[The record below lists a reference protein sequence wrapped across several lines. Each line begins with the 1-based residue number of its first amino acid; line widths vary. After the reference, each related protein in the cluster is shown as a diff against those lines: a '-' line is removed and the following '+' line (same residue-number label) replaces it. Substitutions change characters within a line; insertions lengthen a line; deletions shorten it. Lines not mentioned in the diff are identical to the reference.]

1 MPELPEVE
9 TIRRGLAP
17 RLTGRRILRVDLNR
31 PDLRFAFG
39 DGFAPALTGQ
49 TILGVD
55 RRAKYLLIALEG
67 GGVLLSHLGMTGRY
81 SFDPEPKTHD
91 HVVLHLNDGV
101 RLVYSDPRRF
111 GFMELIAPGE
121 LAQNRFLAGLGI
133 EPLGNELSGAHLAH
147 KFAGRRTPLKAALL
161 DQRIIAGLGN
171 IYVCEALFRA
181 GLSPRRL
188 TGTVKG
194 ARAEKLS
201 QAIREVLQDA
211 IAAGGSTLRDYAAA
225 DGKLGYFQHGFDVYD
240 REGQPCKKCKKT
252 IARIVQSGRSS
263 FFCPKCQR

>member
-9 TIRRGLAP
+9 TIRRGLEP
-17 RLTGRRILRVDLNR
+17 RLTGRRIVRVDLNR

-39 DGFAPALTGQ
+39 DGFAAGLTGQ

-55 RRAKYLLIALEG
+55 RRAKYLLVALENG
-67 GGVLLSHLGMTGRY
+67 ATLLSHLGMTGRY
-81 SFDPEPKTHD
+81 SFDPEPKAHD
-91 HVVLHLNDGV
+91 HVVLHLSDGV

-111 GFMELIAPGE
+111 GFMELIGSGALG
-121 LAQNRFLAGLGI
+121 QNRFLAGLGI
-133 EPLGNELSGAHLAH
+133 EPLGNELGGAYLAGLL
-147 KFAGRRTPLKAALL
+147 AGRRTPLKAALL

-181 GLSPRRL
+181 KLSPRRL
-188 TGTVKG
+188 AGTVKN
-194 ARAEKLS
+194 ARAEKLAD
-201 QAIREVLQDA
+201 AIRTVLQDA

-225 DGKLGYFQHGFDVYD
+225 DGALGYFQHGFEVYG
-240 REGQPCKKCKKT
+240 REGEPCKHCANP

-263 FFCPKCQR
+263 FYCARCQR

>member
-9 TIRRGLAP
+9 TIRRGLEP

-49 TILGVD
+49 KILGVD
-55 RRAKYLLIALEG
+55 RRAKYLLIVLES

-81 SFDPEPKTHD
+81 SFDPEPKVHD
-91 HVVLHLNDGV
+91 HVALHLDDGV

-111 GFMELIAPGE
+111 GFMEMIAPGE
-121 LAQNRFLAGLGI
+121 LAQNRFLHGLGI
-133 EPLGNELSGAHLAH
+133 EPLGNEFSGTHLSDR
-147 KFAGRRTPLKAALL
+147 FAGRRTSLKAALL
-161 DQRIIAGLGN
+161 DQRVLAGLGN

-181 GLSPRRL
+181 KLSPRL
-188 TGTVKG
+188 LAGAVKG
-194 ARAEKLS
+194 AKAEKLS
-201 QAIREVLQDA
+201 QAIREVLTDA
-211 IAAGGSTLRDYAAA
+211 IAAGGSSLRDYAAA
-225 DGKLGYFQHGFDVYD
+225 DGKLGYFQHGFDVYN
-240 REGQPCKKCKKT
+240 REGQPCNKCKKT

-263 FFCPKCQR
+263 FFCPRCQR